1 MGGTQSTTQQVKYCL
16 YQKEDFN
23 TMIAILQD
31 VKAVA
36 DNLAENMFNNIVPPV
51 IVPFS
56 KLTRNYFESLKNDN
70 SKMIT
75 LNGNNYTLCS
85 ISEDIYVYN
94 QLEEKKYKTDEAD
107 KKEHLTSI
115 FLKSQQILKVLLEI
129 LYKSC
134 DGAILPGLLNKKAYE
149 KLSLKDYYRF
159 NPPPS
164 AQVQAPTVQPISV
177 PVPVPV
183 FEATP
188 DTASEP
194 SEPVSEP
201 SEPVSEP
208 SEPASEL
215 VSEPSV

>member
-183 FEATP
+183 PVFEATP
-188 DTASEP
+188 DTA
-194 SEPVSEP
+194 SEP

>member
-51 IVPFS
+51 IQPFS
-56 KLTRNYFESLKNDN
+56 KLTRNYFESLKYDN

-164 AQVQAPTVQPISV
+164 VQVQPLKPTQ
-177 PVPVPV
+177 PVPV

-188 DTASEP
+188 ETASEP
-194 SEPVSEP
+194 SDIP
-201 SEPVSEP
+201 SEP
-208 SEPASEL
+208 SEPASEPSEL